1 MSRAGEIS
9 RGAERRSDRPVENR
23 PDQRLH
29 RRYPITLKV
38 EYKLI
43 NKGRVERVGTGQ
55 TINISSGGIFFEPDT
70 PLPANGPIELVLDWP
85 FLLDKVCGLK
95 LVMRGRI
102 VRRDSNGIAI
112 EARQHEFRT
121 SGARSLRSTTVGASL

>member
-1 MSRAGEIS
+1 MS
-9 RGAERRSDRPVENR
+9 RGAERRSELPVENR
-23 PDQRLH
+23 HDQRLH

-55 TINISSGGIFFEPDT
+55 TINISSGGIYFEPDT

-102 VRRDSNGIAI
+102 VRRDVNGIAI

-121 SGARSLRSTTVGASL
+121 FGARSLRSTTAGASL

>member
-1 MSRAGEIS
+1 MS
-9 RGAERRSDRPVENR
+9 RGAERRSDLPVENR

-43 NKGRVERVGTGQ
+43 NKGRVERIGTGQ
-55 TINISSGGIFFEPDT
+55 TVNISSGGILFEPDT

-102 VRRDSNGIAI
+102 VRRDGNGIAI

-121 SGARSLRSTTVGASL
+121 SGARSLRSATAGASL

>member
-1 MSRAGEIS
+1 MS
-9 RGAERRSDRPVENR
+9 RGAERRSDQPVENR

-70 PLPANGPIELVLDWP
+70 PLPANGPIELLLDWP

-102 VRRDSNGIAI
+102 VRRDGNGIAI

-121 SGARSLRSTTVGASL
+121 SGARSLRSTTAGASL

>member
-1 MSRAGEIS
+1 MS
-9 RGAERRSDRPVENR
+9 RGAERRSELPVENR
-23 PDQRLH
+23 HDQRLH
-29 RRYPITLKV
+29 RRYPIALKV

-102 VRRDSNGIAI
+102 VRRDVNGIAI

-121 SGARSLRSTTVGASL
+121 SGARSLRSTTAGASL